1 MCFIDEKCYVSDP
14 ESDAIIKEL
23 QRMMDKVEEMK
34 NQRAMLEDQ
43 FRNQIKNDDITNQ
56 IVAQDGGS
64 NTLVRDSYSHVRG
77 RCTHDH
83 MAIWFKSTY
92 GHCNHHHIVLACLTS
107 WLDFRN
113 IFSSPRW
120 LISAWELPP
129 ISFWQLLTMEI
140 NNLNIFLMFW
150 WREKQILLLLP
161 MDYDI
166 SLLLIVK
173 FSNFT
178 ISNGEIS

>member
-1 MCFIDEKCYVSDP
+1 
-14 ESDAIIKEL
+14 
-23 QRMMDKVEEMK
+23 
-34 NQRAMLEDQ
+34 
-43 FRNQIKNDDITNQ
+43 
-56 IVAQDGGS
+56 
-64 NTLVRDSYSHVRG
+64 
-77 RCTHDH
+77 
-83 MAIWFKSTY
+83 
-92 GHCNHHHIVLACLTS
+92 
-107 WLDFRN
+107 
-113 IFSSPRW
+113 
-120 LISAWELPP
+120 LPP

-150 WREKQILLLLP
+150 WREKQILRLLP